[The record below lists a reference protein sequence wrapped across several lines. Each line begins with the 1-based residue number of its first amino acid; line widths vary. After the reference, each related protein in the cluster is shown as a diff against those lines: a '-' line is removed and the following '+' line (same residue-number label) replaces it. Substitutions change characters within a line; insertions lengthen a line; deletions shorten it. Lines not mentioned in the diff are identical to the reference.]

1 MTRLRNAAKL
11 CLAGLG
17 LVASGMEAAAHPHVT
32 VVAKAAIMLDAK
44 GQITGIRHAWTFDEA
59 YSAYATTGMK
69 TGSDGRVVKEELADL
84 AKLNV
89 ESLSEFK
96 YFTLFKQGKTAL
108 PFALPKEGYSLDHDG
123 KALTL
128 HFILPLERPVAPAS
142 GQSLRIDDETI
153 FVAFS
158 LAPGDPVTFEGP
170 AGACKIAIHRPAQS
184 LAGSAAPISED
195 FFNNLKAGFSEQY
208 ATTAKITCP

>member
-1 MTRLRNAAKL
+1 MKRFGMRLL
-11 CLAGLG
+11 LVLTGLG
-17 LVASGMEAAAHPHVT
+17 LIASREAAIAHPHVT

-69 TGSDGRVVKEELADL
+69 TGSDGKVTKQELEDL

-96 YFTLFKQGKTAL
+96 YFTQLKRGKSAL
-108 PFALPKEGYSLDHDG
+108 AFASPKEGYYLEHDG

-128 HFILPLERPVAPAS
+128 HFVLPLEKPAALAT

-158 LAPGDPVTFEGP
+158 LAPDDPVTFEGP
-170 AGACKIAIHRPAQS
+170 AGACKIGIRRPAQS
-184 LAGSAAPISED
+184 MAGSAAPISED

-208 ATTAKITCP
+208 ASSAEITCP